1 MRGYIPS
8 YDVLRPRDL
17 DEALALLAERGAAL
31 RPLAGGT
38 DLMVLLESGALPPT
52 DFLDL
57 SGLDALRGVEVRDG
71 EVVFGALTTFRDI
84 RHHPVVRAELPM
96 LLEAAQLTGALA
108 IQNRG
113 TLGGNVANASPAAD
127 SPPALLAYGATV
139 EVVGAQGDREV
150 PYEAFHTGYKE
161 LALRPGELIRALRVP
176 RRPGGVHL
184 YRKVGTRRAQAISKV
199 VMAAW
204 ATLDDADGRVA
215 DVRVAFGSVAPTV
228 LRAAAVEA
236 AIFGQYPT
244 ADVARAAAQ
253 AAREEVTPIDDV
265 RSTEGYRRAVAGNL
279 AAELVHALAAAAEG

>member
-17 DEALALLAERGAAL
+17 DHALALLAERGPAL

-38 DLMVLLESGALPPT
+38 DLMVLLESGVLPPT

-57 SGLDALRGVEVRDG
+57 SGLDALRGIEVRDD
-71 EVVFGALTTFRDI
+71 EVIFGALTTFREI
-84 RHHPVVRAELPM
+84 RHHPVVLAELPM
-96 LLEAAQLTGALA
+96 LAQAAQLTGALA

-127 SPPALLAYGATV
+127 SPPALLAYGAVV
-139 EVVGAQGDREV
+139 EVAGPGGTRDV

-161 LALRPGELIRALRVP
+161 LALKPGELVRALRVP
-176 RRPGGVHL
+176 RRPQGVHL

-204 ATLDDADGRVA
+204 ATLEDGRVA

-228 LRAAAVEA
+228 LRAAGVEA
-236 AIFGQYPT
+236 ALFGQRPSNEV
-244 ADVARAAAQ
+244 AQAAARAAQ
-253 AAREEVTPIDDV
+253 AEVTPIDDV
-265 RSTEGYRRAVAGNL
+265 RSTEAYRRAVAGNL
-279 AAELVHALAAAAEG
+279 AAELVHALMV

>member
-1 MRGYIPS
+1 MRGHIPS

-17 DEALALLAERGAAL
+17 DHALALLAERGADL

-38 DLMVLLESGALPPT
+38 DLMVLVESGALPPT

-57 SGLDALRGVEVRDG
+57 SGLDALRGVDVRED
-71 EVVFGALTTFRDI
+71 EVVLGALTTYREI
-84 RHHPVVRAELPM
+84 RRHPVILAELPM
-96 LLEAAQLTGALA
+96 LAQAARLTGALA

-127 SPPALLAYGATV
+127 SPPVLMAYGATV
-139 EVVGAQGDREV
+139 EIVGAQGTREV

-204 ATLDDADGRVA
+204 ATLEDGRVA
-215 DVRVAFGSVAPTV
+215 DVRVAYGSVAPTV
-228 LRAAAVEA
+228 LRASGVEA
-236 AIFGQYPT
+236 ALFGQRPSQ
-244 ADVARAAAQ
+244 DVARAAAE
-253 AAREEVTPIDDV
+253 AARSEVQPIDDV
-265 RSTEGYRRAVAGNL
+265 RSTEAYRRAVAGNL
-279 AAELVHALAAAAEG
+279 AAEFVQTLAAGVEA